1 MSDDNDDMDEV
12 MAGLRQYFVTT
23 LTDHVT
29 AIREAWQGLRE
40 GADRTT
46 RETAADELLRRAHRL
61 AGNGRMVGF
70 AAISDAAGLLEETL
84 RAAIDGAGLRTLSP
98 ALAPLVARLL
108 EACDAAR
115 EAGGA

>member
-1 MSDDNDDMDEV
+1 MSDDDMDEV

-23 LTDHVT
+23 LTDHVA

-40 GADRTT
+40 GADCAARGA
-46 RETAADELLRRAHRL
+46 AADELLRRAHRL

-70 AAISDAAGLLEETL
+70 AAISDAAGLLEEML

-108 EACDAAR
+108 HACDAAR
-115 EAGGA
+115 NAGDA

>member
-1 MSDDNDDMDEV
+1 VSDDDNDMDEV

-23 LTDHVT
+23 LNDHVA
-29 AIREAWQGLRE
+29 AIREAWRGLRE
-40 GADRTT
+40 GADRTA
-46 RETAADELLRRAHRL
+46 REAAADELLRRAHRL

-70 AAISDAAGLLEETL
+70 AEISDAAGLLEETL

-98 ALAPLVARLL
+98 APAALVARLL

-115 EAGGA
+115 KADGA